1 MGGTNFVSF
10 SEVEME
16 TDSKK
21 TFSKKTSR
29 PFWGRLAL
37 LGEEYDKGGS
47 L

>member
-1 MGGTNFVSF
+1 MAVSF
-10 SEVEME
+10 SKRGEKNEFV
-16 TDSKK
+16 KI
-21 TFSKKTSR
+21 FFFKKTSR